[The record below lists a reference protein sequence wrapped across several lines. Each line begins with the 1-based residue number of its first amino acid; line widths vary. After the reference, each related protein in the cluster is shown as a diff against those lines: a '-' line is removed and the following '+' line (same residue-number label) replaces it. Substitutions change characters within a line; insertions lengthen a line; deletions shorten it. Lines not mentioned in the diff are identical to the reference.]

1 MFAVEVYVHWDHTN
15 IYIHVLFKCITGKNV
30 HFLSLRDLM
39 EYARKIQAHTPPGQ
53 PTMSQK
59 LMGLLKQGVGRMLF
73 G

>member
-1 MFAVEVYVHWDHTN
+1 M
-15 IYIHVLFKCITGKNV
+15 

-59 LMGLLKQGVGRMLF
+59 LMGLLKQGVDRLLF